1 MRLFEE
7 MAGTIFI
14 ILCLFIHVAVGQD
27 CSQPCNC
34 PAKTPLCP
42 VGTSLV
48 LDGCSCCKVCA
59 RQAGEPCSFLEPCDH
74 HKDLY
79 CDYSLLSDTETGIC
93 MAQEGQ
99 TCDLGGVIYRSGEMF
114 QPSCKH
120 QCVCMNGEIGCVP
133 TCASNI
139 RLPSPDCPYPRRV
152 QIPGKCCEEWV
163 CDQIPQEDSFQ
174 SAMAGRSIAYRE
186 VSSQGIQ
193 PESARDNCIVQTTE
207 WSECS
212 ATCGMGVS
220 SRVTNDNEQCQMER
234 QSRICMIRPC
244 NAELEKD
251 IKRGKKCVRTPKS
264 QKGMRFELSGCQS
277 VRVYKPKFC
286 GVCTDGRCCTP
297 QATIT
302 SEVEFRCPEGDTFR
316 KKMMFIKTCSCHHD
330 CPRENDIFLA
340 SNSRRMMGDYDNDM

>member
-1 MRLFEE
+1 
-7 MAGTIFI
+7 MAGTVITRSCIVFCLLI
-14 ILCLFIHVAVGQD
+14 HTALCQD
-27 CSQPCNC
+27 CSQPCDC
-34 PAKTPLCP
+34 PAESPLCP

-48 LDGCSCCKVCA
+48 LDSCSCCKVCA

-79 CDYSLLSDTETGIC
+79 CDYGVLSDTETGIC

-99 TCDLGGVIYRSGEMF
+99 TCDLGGVIYHSGETF

-120 QCVCMNGEIGCVP
+120 QCVCINGEIGCVP

-139 RLPSPDCPYPRRV
+139 RLPSPDCPYPRHV

-163 CDQIPQEDSFQ
+163 CDQIPQEDTFQ
-174 SAMAGRSIAYRE
+174 SVMAAYKE
-186 VSSQGIQ
+186 LSGPDVQ
-193 PESARDNCIVQTTE
+193 PESARDNCIVQTTD

-212 ATCGMGVS
+212 ATCGMGMS
-220 SRVTNDNEQCQMER
+220 SRVTNDNGQCQLELETRM
-234 QSRICMIRPC
+234 CMNRPC

-264 QKGMRFELSGCQS
+264 QRGMRFELSGCHS
-277 VRVYKPKFC
+277 VRLYKPRFC
-286 GVCTDGRCCTP
+286 GVCTDSRCCTP
-297 QATIT
+297 HATVMA
-302 SEVEFRCPEGDTFR
+302 EVEFRCPEGDSFR
-316 KKMMFIKTCSCHHD
+316 KKMMFIKTCSCHHE

-340 SNSRRMMGDYDNDM
+340 SNSRRMIGDYDNDM